1 MEEAKDPPENK
12 EDLRIMEYL
21 DEKLLEAKRELEYQK
36 HTTLQTGMYAGEEL
50 FTFSWWDLPQSQI
63 RIPLPDQFV
72 EMPEPVRDVK
82 YPSREAPKYI
92 WTSLDSTVNICF
104 NVIPMVLK
112 DGELGD
118 MIGYFRDALQN
129 INPSIAVR
137 NQTETMTRQGNEMGW
152 FEYKGHH
159 LDGQTYDRVYLIRM
173 RKCVLHGTFICLE
186 RDRHQWGRIAE
197 QIFLAVEENL

>member
-1 MEEAKDPPENK
+1 
-12 EDLRIMEYL
+12 MEYL

-50 FTFSWWDLPQSQI
+50 FTFSWWDLPGSQI

-72 EMPEPVRDVK
+72 EMPEPVRTVK
-82 YPSREAPKYI
+82 YPSREAPEYI

-129 INPSIAVR
+129 INPSVTVR
-137 NQTETMTRQGNEMGW
+137 NQE
-152 FEYKGHH
+152 
-159 LDGQTYDRVYLIRM
+159 
-173 RKCVLHGTFICLE
+173 
-186 RDRHQWGRIAE
+186 
-197 QIFLAVEENL
+197 